1 MLLQT
6 CGGGGGE
13 WRYGHVCHPRCKT
26 GCEGQENLMHALE
39 AAAPKQPTVFM
50 VHTHESSAPVP
61 SQVLSLWSFQ
71 QPLSFQGQAIM
82 C

>member
-1 MLLQT
+1 
-6 CGGGGGE
+6 
-13 WRYGHVCHPRCKT
+13 
-26 GCEGQENLMHALE
+26 MHALE